1 MKRKPTESSPKSVR
15 DPAGRFLPGHDVGIN
30 TRWRDVSGNPPGNP
44 RARRAFE
51 QAFYAAL
58 IGEGS
63 PEEAAKLLWDAARNR
78 EPWAISNLLGRIA
91 PTESRLKITTQEET
105 NGTYDLTQL
114 NDQELEQFIQLA
126 SRARGAA
133 QSELAVRGAGNPV
146 AQLPAGG
153 EGPAPLP

>member
-1 MKRKPTESSPKSVR
+1 MKRKPPESSPKSVR

-30 TRWRDVSGNPPGNP
+30 TRWRDVSGNPPGNTA
-44 RARRAFE
+44 ARRRFE

-58 IGEGS
+58 LGEGS

-91 PTESRLKITTQEET
+91 PRESRLTITTQEET
-105 NGTYDLTQL
+105 DGTYDLTRLDDEQL
-114 NDQELEQFIQLA
+114 DQFIQLA

>member
-1 MKRKPTESSPKSVR
+1 MKRKPPESSPKGVR
-15 DPAGRFLPGHDVGIN
+15 DTAGRFLPGHDVGIN
-30 TRWRDVSGNPPGNP
+30 TRWRDVSGNPPGNTA
-44 RARRAFE
+44 ARRRFE

-58 IGEGS
+58 LGEGS
-63 PEEAAKLLWDAARNR
+63 PEEAAQLLWSAARAR
-78 EPWAISNLLGRIA
+78 EPWAIQALLGRVA
-91 PTESRLKITTQEET
+91 PRESRVTITTQEET
-105 NGTYDLTQL
+105 DGTYDLRKL

-153 EGPAPLP
+153 EGTAPAA

>member
-15 DPAGRFLPGHDVGIN
+15 DPAGRFLPGHDVGIQ
-30 TRWRDVSGNPPGNP
+30 TRWRDVSGNPPGNTA
-44 RARRAFE
+44 ARRRFE
-51 QAFYAAL
+51 QAFYASL
-58 IGEGS
+58 LGEGS
-63 PEEAAKLLWDAARNR
+63 PKEAAKLLWDAARNR

-133 QSELAVRGAGNPV
+133 QSELAVRGNPV

-153 EGPAPLP
+153 EGTAPAA